1 MRRRGDA
8 DGDCIQM
15 QGARPAC
22 LQARFRGAKHGE
34 AVLLAEHFGCHRI
47 RVHNRSQLHSEA
59 GLLKLAVDAE
69 MIAAES
75 PGAKDG
81 YIESILAVATF
92 CHRLFCLLF
101 ALDYTET

>member
-15 QGARPAC
+15 QGASPAC

-34 AVLLAEHFGCHRI
+34 AALLVEHFGCHRI
-47 RVHNRSQLHSEA
+47 RIHNRGQLDTET
-59 GLLKLAVDAE
+59 GFFKLAVDAE

-81 YIESILAVATF
+81 YIESILAVVTF
-92 CHRLFCLLF
+92 CHK
-101 ALDYTET
+101 